1 MSVFQ
6 SFLHFFST
14 PSKRNSMSSNVV
26 IVYHS
31 GYGHTARIAE
41 AVAAGSG
48 AALLAIDT
56 EGQLPEGG
64 WEVLD
69 KARTI
74 VFGTPTYMG
83 NVSWQFKRFADAS
96 SAVWAK
102 QGWKDKMAAAFT
114 NSASVAGDKQ
124 TTLYT
129 LFTLAQQHGMLWA
142 GTGLM
147 PSNAKNATRDDINYL
162 SSFAGLATASPS
174 DASVGEIPAGDLATA
189 RLFGERL
196 RQIDARLA

>member
-1 MSVFQ
+1 
-6 SFLHFFST
+6 
-14 PSKRNSMSSNVV
+14 MSSNIV

-31 GYGHTARIAE
+31 GYGHTTKVAE

-48 AALLAIDT
+48 ATLLAIDA

-64 WEVLD
+64 WDVLD
-69 KARTI
+69 KASTI

-102 QGWKDKMAAAFT
+102 QGWKDKIGAAFT

-142 GTGLM
+142 GTGMM
-147 PSNAKNATRDDINYL
+147 PSNAKGASRDDINYL

-174 DASVGEIPAGDLATA
+174 DASVDEIPAGDLATA

-196 RQIDARLA
+196 REVSTRIAV

>member
-1 MSVFQ
+1 
-6 SFLHFFST
+6 
-14 PSKRNSMSSNVV
+14 MSSNVV

-31 GYGHTARIAE
+31 GYGHTAKIAE
-41 AVAAGSG
+41 AVAAASG
-48 AALLAIDT
+48 ATLLAIDA
-56 EGQLPEGG
+56 EGQLPDGG
-64 WEVLD
+64 WDVLD
-69 KARTI
+69 KASTI

-147 PSNAKNATRDDINYL
+147 PSNAKTSTRDDINYL
-162 SSFAGLATASPS
+162 SSFVGLATASPS
-174 DASVGEIPAGDLATA
+174 DASIDEIPAGDLATA
-189 RLFGERL
+189 RLFGARL
-196 RQIDARLA
+196 RELTARIA

>member
-1 MSVFQ
+1 MNG
-6 SFLHFFST
+6 FLKHLVNYIKGNT
-14 PSKRNSMSSNVV
+14 MNSNIV

-31 GYGHTARIAE
+31 GYGHTAKIAE

-48 AALLAIDT
+48 ATLLAIDA
-56 EGQLPEGG
+56 EGNLPDGG
-64 WEVLD
+64 WDKLE

-102 QGWKDKMAAAFT
+102 QSWKDKIGAAFT

-142 GTGLM
+142 GTGMM
-147 PSNAKNATRDDINYL
+147 PSNAKNATRNDVNYL

-174 DASVGEIPAGDLATA
+174 DASADEIPAGDLATA
-189 RLFGERL
+189 RLFGDRL
-196 RQIDARLA
+196 RQVTARVA

>member
-1 MSVFQ
+1 V
-6 SFLHFFST
+6 
-14 PSKRNSMSSNVV
+14 SSPIV

-31 GYGHTARIAE
+31 GYGHTTKVAE
-41 AVAAGSG
+41 AVAEGSG
-48 AALLAIDT
+48 ATLLAIDA
-56 EGQLPEGG
+56 EGQLPESG
-64 WEVLD
+64 WEALD
-69 KARTI
+69 KAHTI

-96 SAVWAK
+96 SAVWAR
-102 QGWKDKMAAAFT
+102 QGWKDKIAAAFT

-147 PSNAKNATRDDINYL
+147 PSNAKGASRDDINYL

-174 DASVGEIPAGDLATA
+174 DASVDEIPAGDLATA
-189 RLFGERL
+189 RLFGDRL
-196 RQIDARLA
+196 RQLTLRIA